1 LQGTAVV
8 GQSGRLDGIRMAEV
22 SVPTYNA
29 TIYIGLK
36 ERASGQSA
44 TAESLSE
51 YLQAYVS
58 TCGRDTPAGCITVT
72 PTKFVYVD
80 GFEDGFAIGF
90 INYPRFPSTAE
101 AIRASALQ
109 LGRALADFLH
119 QCRVSVVFPSDTV
132 MITTSAAE
140 IDATRGH

>member
-1 LQGTAVV
+1 MPREGTIEDGGPVTSAGWYRGKSGPRANAPERGPGLPPRRMKITYTGSHQLRYLPKNLQGTAVV
-8 GQSGRLDGIRMAEV
+8 GQSGTLDGIRMAEV

-72 PTKFVYVD
+72 PTKFVSRVD
-80 GFEDGFAIGF
+80 IPGG
-90 INYPRFPSTAE
+90 
-101 AIRASALQ
+101 
-109 LGRALADFLH
+109 
-119 QCRVSVVFPSDTV
+119 C
-132 MITTSAAE
+132 
-140 IDATRGH
+140 